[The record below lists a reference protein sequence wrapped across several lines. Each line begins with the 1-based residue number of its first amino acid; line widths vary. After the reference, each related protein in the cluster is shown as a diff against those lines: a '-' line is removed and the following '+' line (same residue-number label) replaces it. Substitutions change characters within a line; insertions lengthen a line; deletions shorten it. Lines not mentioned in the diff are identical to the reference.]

1 MNFPAGINV
10 SCGSGSLELEDEAVT
25 VNCRKNSAS
34 AIGYTLRSMRLEPFA
49 MERYQSIWEHQV
61 AWNVS
66 ESGVEPLRVEELAQ
80 SDGERESLLRQPL
93 AYTQTNGTVALRRLI
108 ADLHDGASP
117 DHIQVTNGGSEAN
130 LITLLHL
137 VQPGDDVV
145 LMTPNYM
152 QAPGLARALGAN
164 VIPWPLRENTEGT
177 RWAADL
183 SALETLVTPRTR
195 LVFICHPNNPTGCR
209 LTAAELD
216 GIGRIASRAGAWV
229 VSDEIYRGAE
239 LDAVESPTMWG
250 RSDRVIVTSGL
261 SKAYGLPGLRI
272 GWVAGPPDV
281 VEQLW
286 AMHDYTTIAPG
297 AANDL
302 LARIALS
309 PAGRERLLART
320 RGIVR
325 ANYPVVRSWLEKRKK
340 RFSCIVPE
348 AGAIAFVKY
357 QHAINS
363 TALVE
368 RLRVEQSVLV
378 VPGDHFGMDGYLRIG
393 FGSHPEHLQG
403 SLARIAALMDT
414 LP

>member
-1 MNFPAGINV
+1 
-10 SCGSGSLELEDEAVT
+10 
-25 VNCRKNSAS
+25 
-34 AIGYTLRSMRLEPFA
+34 MRLEPFA
-49 MERYQSIWEHQV
+49 MERLQSIWEHQV

-80 SDGERESLLRQPL
+80 TDQERDSLLRQPL

-108 ADLHDGASP
+108 ANLYPRATP

-130 LITLLHL
+130 LITLVHL

-164 VIPWPLRENTEGT
+164 VIPWRLRQNAEGT
-177 RWAADL
+177 RWEADL
-183 SALETLVTPRTR
+183 DSLESLITDRTR

-209 LTAAELD
+209 LTTAELD
-216 GIGRIASRAGAWV
+216 GIGRVAARVGAWV

-239 LDAVESPTMWG
+239 VDANESPTMWG
-250 RSDRVIVTSGL
+250 RADRVIVTSGL

-272 GWVAGPPDV
+272 GWVAGPPDIV
-281 VEQLW
+281 DDLW
-286 AMHDYTTIAPG
+286 AVHDYTTIAPG
-297 AANDL
+297 AASDL

-325 ANYPVVRSWLEKRKK
+325 ANYHVVRSWLEKRKK
-340 RFSCIVPE
+340 MFSHVPPE

-357 QHAINS
+357 HHSINS
-363 TALVE
+363 TMLVD

-393 FGSHPEHLQG
+393 FGSHPEHLG
-403 SLARIAALMDT
+403 GALARIAALMDT
-414 LP
+414 LA